1 MTLGHICLRLS
12 PHALRFLRREEVE
25 QMSQALQAAAEVSSG
40 RDCLDR
46 RSSWP
51 VDINPTTPMRR
62 STDAE
67 RMAYR
72 LADRADKQKA
82 RQYAETPVPVTGF
95 GEETL

>member
-1 MTLGHICLRLS
+1 
-12 PHALRFLRREEVE
+12 
-25 QMSQALQAAAEVSSG
+25 MSQAAQAAAEYSSG

-46 RSSWP
+46 RSSVAL
-51 VDINPTTPMRR
+51 VDINPTIPMRR